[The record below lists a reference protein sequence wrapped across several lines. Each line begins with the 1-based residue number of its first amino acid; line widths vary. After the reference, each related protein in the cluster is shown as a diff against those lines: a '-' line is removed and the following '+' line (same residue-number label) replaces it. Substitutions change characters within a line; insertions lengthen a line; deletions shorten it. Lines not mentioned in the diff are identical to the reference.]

1 MLQHQENNTE
11 EQVYAIF
18 APESNRTPGT
28 AQTPPPSGPGAWN
41 GAVNQGTGPGRGT
54 VKD

>member
-18 APESNRTPGT
+18 APESNR
-28 AQTPPPSGPGAWN
+28 ARNRASGPRCLLRQ
-41 GAVNQGTGPGRGT
+41 AVLWTRQITALNRAAE
-54 VKD
+54 V